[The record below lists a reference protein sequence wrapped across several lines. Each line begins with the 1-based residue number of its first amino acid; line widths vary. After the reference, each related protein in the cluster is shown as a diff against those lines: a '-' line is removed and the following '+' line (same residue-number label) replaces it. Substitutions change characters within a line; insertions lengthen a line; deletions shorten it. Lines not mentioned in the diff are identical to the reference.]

1 MKKKTPGDVFDLHQK
16 IQSELNAQEEKQR
29 SALRRSLS
37 ETKAAFDF
45 FTDLGHDSNTAI
57 ALTDIALANVL
68 EE

>member
-1 MKKKTPGDVFDLHQK
+1 MTMKTPGDVFDLHQK
-16 IQSELNAQEEKQR
+16 IQGELNAQEERQR
-29 SALRRSLS
+29 SALRRSLA

-45 FTDLGHDSNTAI
+45 FTDLGHDSTTSI

>member
-1 MKKKTPGDVFDLHQK
+1 MTKKTPGDVFNLHQRIK
-16 IQSELNAQEEKQR
+16 DELDRQETISKA
-29 SALRRSLS
+29 ALRRSLS

-45 FTDLGHDSNTAI
+45 FTDLGHDSTTAI